1 MNRVSIN
8 HRETFHDFLEGT
20 ATRLQLRVCNQT
32 GASMRTFISLGF
44 ALLLAVVAGLLAS
57 DRPALAVSPIGP
69 VLASPPSASA
79 ACFFQGF
86 TCTGSGKCSC
96 TPGSELYATV
106 ESISARET
114 ESGKEQL
121 DCTGDIPATAPHPTQ
136 AVICQ
141 GPANGLC
148 TLSGIA
154 TVGGVTVGDASLAD
168 GAVSG
173 HPFVSTTDWMEVIAP
188 SGQVTLHCRD
198 LQPFGI

>member
-1 MNRVSIN
+1 
-8 HRETFHDFLEGT
+8 
-20 ATRLQLRVCNQT
+20 
-32 GASMRTFISLGF
+32 MRTFISLGF

-57 DRPALAVSPIGP
+57 DRPALGFDGGVPL
-69 VLASPPSASA
+69 LAPPPSAIA

-86 TCTGSGKCSC
+86 TCTPSGKCSC
-96 TPGSELYATV
+96 APGVELYATV
-106 ESISARET
+106 ESISARES

-141 GPANGLC
+141 GPANGVC
-148 TLSGIA
+148 TLSGVA
-154 TVGGVTVGDASLAD
+154 RLGGVVTGDASLAD

-173 HPFVSTTDWMEVIAP
+173 HPFVRTTDWMEVIAP

>member
-1 MNRVSIN
+1 
-8 HRETFHDFLEGT
+8 
-20 ATRLQLRVCNQT
+20 
-32 GASMRTFISLGF
+32 MRNFISLGF

-57 DRPALAVSPIGP
+57 DRPALGTDGIVPQ
-69 VLASPPSASA
+69 LAPPPSATA

-86 TCTGSGKCSC
+86 TCTPSGCSC

-106 ESISARET
+106 ESISAKET

-121 DCTGDIPATAPHPTQ
+121 DCTGDIAASAPHPSQ

-141 GPANGLC
+141 GPANGVC
-148 TLSGIA
+148 TLSGVA
-154 TVGGVTVGDASLAD
+154 RVGVAIGDASLAD

-173 HPFVSTTDWMEVIAP
+173 HPFVHTTNWMEVIAP